1 MIYQWIHGY
10 PISRQ
15 SQVVRSMMVIQWD
28 EIQISLTNIAHNR
41 HVVRKSLDIQQHRF
55 ASLAPGKLREKAVDL
70 ANFPRFSDGLR
81 PDEHDWLW
89 HLCLGVGSWDFWAS
103 SGARRPNIWDNY
115 RKPRVFNGFE
125 YGFEWCWLAFN
136 YGKLR
141 LGAIAFGFRWNFVP
155 VNPWM
160 LWNSTLD
167 VRWEILFWQRT
178 VGGSIQ
184 WICPCW
190 LMMFAC
196 NMRVDFAL
204 CPLYSY
210 HACWFSAIWWEGIGM
225 NCTSSKSSQWCFS
238 ERWYVLFSRVSMS
251 GTWLHVI
258 FPTSSFLW
266 KWDTPKSIGLSLVF
280 PSPNILK
287 LPSIGVF
294 SPFF

>member
-115 RKPRVFNGFE
+115 RKPRVFYGFE
-125 YGFEWCWLAFN
+125 YGFEWCWGWGLLLLGLGETL
-136 YGKLR
+136 YRWILR
-141 LGAIAFGFRWNFVP
+141 FE
-155 VNPWM
+155 

-167 VRWEILFWQRT
+167 VGCERLFWQRT

-190 LMMFAC
+190 LMKSAC
-196 NMRVDFAL
+196 NMWVDFAR

-266 KWDTPKSIGLSLVF
+266 KWDTPKSIGLIIGFSFSKYIEIAITWWFLSPVF
-280 PSPNILK
+280 
-287 LPSIGVF
+287 
-294 SPFF
+294 